1 MPSFVGEKNRH
12 MTSDLYPLLK
22 QRFQQFEK
30 ELALI
35 PESRKKILTELGRF
49 IEDKQRHHQTADLN
63 FICTHNSRRS
73 HISQIWAHAAAYYY
87 EIPGVRCYSGGTEAT
102 AFNPRSVQAM
112 GDAGFKLVKASD
124 SANPRYAVSIGED
137 LPTVMAFSKVYN
149 DRFNPSKGFAAIM
162 TCSHADENC
171 PVVTGAEKRISL
183 PFNDPKEFD
192 GTPLE
197 TQKYAERVHEIGR
210 EITYA
215 FSEVKRRATAS
226 L

>member
-1 MPSFVGEKNRH
+1 
-12 MTSDLYPLLK
+12 MTSALHPSL
-22 QRFQQFEK
+22 QQQFQLFEK
-30 ELALI
+30 EFALI
-35 PESRKKILTELGRF
+35 PESRKKILEELGRF
-49 IEDKQRHHQTADLN
+49 IEEKHRHHQKADLN

-73 HISQIWAHAAAYYY
+73 HISQIWAHAAAFYY
-87 EIPGVRCYSGGTEAT
+87 EVSDVRCYSGGTEAT
-102 AFNPRSVQAM
+102 AFNPRLVKAVSDV
-112 GDAGFKLVKASD
+112 GFKLVKASD
-124 SANPRYAVSIGED
+124 SENPRYAVSIGED
-137 LPTVMAFSKVYN
+137 LPTIMAFSKVYS
-149 DRFNPSKGFAAIM
+149 DRFNPSRGFAAIM

-210 EITYA
+210 EIAYA
-215 FSEVKRRATAS
+215 FYELKRRATGS